1 LATVSRELED
11 TKLQLLASEK
21 LLVESQQAT
30 YDVRQELESAKLDIR
45 RAEFHCAISQTALS
59 DLQHI
64 ATEAKKEADAAVQN
78 GCANLHV
85 LSVLNSLRQQLNSA
99 FPTFDPSSSDFDSAV
114 QRFASEIHSQLPA
127 QRLRTAEELESCI
140 AANHEYAKDLRAL
153 RAENLQLK
161 ERLARRTAD

>member
-1 LATVSRELED
+1 LATVSRELKD

-64 ATEAKKEADAAVQN
+64 ATEARKEADAAVQN
-78 GCANLHV
+78 ERANLHA
-85 LSVLNSLRQQLNSA
+85 LSALNSS
-99 FPTFDPSSSDFDSAV
+99 
-114 QRFASEIHSQLPA
+114 
-127 QRLRTAEELESCI
+127 
-140 AANHEYAKDLRAL
+140 
-153 RAENLQLK
+153 
-161 ERLARRTAD
+161 

>member
-1 LATVSRELED
+1 MERRTLSATAKFEQEKVQHALTKQQLATVSRELED

-64 ATEAKKEADAAVQN
+64 ATEARKEADAAVQ
-78 GCANLHV
+78 
-85 LSVLNSLRQQLNSA
+85 
-99 FPTFDPSSSDFDSAV
+99 
-114 QRFASEIHSQLPA
+114 
-127 QRLRTAEELESCI
+127 
-140 AANHEYAKDLRAL
+140 K
-153 RAENLQLK
+153 
-161 ERLARRTAD
+161 